1 MFQIIYMIIGMRD
14 TSIIGETLIALA
26 TTYIVEKLCNTWGND
41 LSMVKTQEIG
51 QSAGKGSKCFVELTY
66 DPPSTTE
73 SLNN

>member
-1 MFQIIYMIIGMRD
+1 MRD
-14 TSIIGETLIALA
+14 ASIIGEPLIALS
-26 TTYIVEKLCNTWGND
+26 TTYIFEKLCNTWGND
-41 LSMVKTQEIG
+41 LSMVKTKEIG